1 MHSPQRVP
9 RCNAIA
15 PDAPKKKPV
24 SPKIITKL
32 ISLGRRA
39 RRNLSGDLNLSMG
52 GGSPQNNWGSRSRY
66 GGAPEPDE

>member
-1 MHSPQRVP
+1 MQSPQRLP

-15 PDAPKKKPV
+15 PNTPKKHV
-24 SPKIITKL
+24 SFKIATKL

-39 RRNLSGDLNLSMG
+39 RRNLSGDFNLSMG
-52 GGSPQNNWGSRSRY
+52 GGSPPNNWGSRRRY